1 MKIALL
7 GFGTVGRGLFELLQ
21 EDEIRIND
29 LVISRIL
36 RKHAEA
42 TDPLMCE
49 RIEDIL
55 GDPEIE
61 VVVEAMGGLHP
72 AYEYVKASLESG
84 KHVIS
89 SNKALINAYGDEL
102 NSTARRYDCALLFSA
117 ACGGGI
123 PFLSTIIEVK
133 NQNRIEAL
141 GGILNGTTNFILDK
155 MEREGLGFN
164 DALSIA
170 QAKGYAEADPS
181 SDIDGIDTRNKI
193 RLATAV
199 GFDTWIQAESIPT
212 EGIRNITSDDI
223 DTLMKQGYRCRLMAG
238 TKLGDQGLSVFV
250 EPTLVKSDSRFAGI
264 LENNNLTWIQSNTQ
278 ELEVLIGQGA
288 GGRPTATNILRDLL
302 ALKSGQRN
310 MLPKDLSHQCAQ
322 NQALKHRYL
331 VRCPLELRSEWLES
345 VSLRI
350 SENNQSRYYW
360 TEVISVN
367 RMHEE
372 IYSLRKLGSCFFAG
386 IQE

>member
-7 GFGTVGRGLFELLQ
+7 GFGTVGRGLFGLLQ
-21 EDEIRIND
+21 EDENKNND

-36 RKHAEA
+36 RKRAEA

-49 RIEDIL
+49 RIEEIL
-55 GDPEIE
+55 EDPEID
-61 VVVEAMGGLHP
+61 VVVEVMGGLHP

-102 NSTARRYDCALLFSA
+102 NSTARRYGCGLLFSA

-123 PFLSTIIEVK
+123 PFLPTIMEVK
-133 NQNRIEAL
+133 RQRRIEAL

-193 RLATAV
+193 RLATVV
-199 GFDTWIQAESIPT
+199 GFDAWIQADTIPT
-212 EGIRNITSDDI
+212 EGIRNISSEDI
-223 DTLMKQGYRCRLMAG
+223 KVILNHGYRCRLMAE
-238 TKLGDQGLSVFV
+238 TQFSDEGLSVFV
-250 EPTLVKSDSRFAGI
+250 EPTLVRAESEFAEI
-264 LENNNLTWIQSNTQ
+264 LENNNLTWIQSSLAGMKILT
-278 ELEVLIGQGA
+278 GQGA
-288 GGRPTATNILRDLL
+288 GGRPTATNILRDLI
-302 ALKSGQRN
+302 ALKSGLRN
-310 MLPKDLSHQCAQ
+310 MLPKDSSHQRTE
-322 NQALKHRYL
+322 NHDLKHKYL
-331 VRCPLELRSEWLES
+331 VRLPFDLNSEWLES
-345 VSLRI
+345 VSI
-350 SENNQSRYYW
+350 SVSDLSQSRYYL
-360 TEVISVN
+360 TDLVSVN

-372 IYSLRKLGSCFFAG
+372 IDSFRKLGSCFFAG